1 MSKPK
6 MVTFPQGSVILK
18 EGDMY
23 TDMYKIIKGHA
34 ELYVGY
40 KTPTES
46 LLGVIG
52 AQTCFGEFGLLL
64 GRPAIYTVIAYD
76 DMLALRIT
84 TNDLADFVRD
94 NHKNIIDIMKNMAE
108 SMTSMR
114 FQIDLLLKEIE
125 GGKKADEEALKEKMR
140 QARQTMRQYAVYNA
154 HVNKNSN
161 SLGPVNK

>member
-1 MSKPK
+1 MSKAK
-6 MVTFPQGSVILK
+6 MVTFPRDSVILK
-18 EGDMY
+18 EGDNY

-40 KTPTES
+40 KTPIES

-52 AQTCFGEFGLLL
+52 EQSCFGEFGLLL

-76 DMLALRIT
+76 DVLALRIT
-84 TNDLADFVRD
+84 EDDLEDFILE
-94 NHKNIIDIMKNMAE
+94 NHKNIIDIMRTMAE
-108 SMTSMR
+108 SMLSMR

-125 GGKKADEEALKEKMR
+125 GGKKADEEALKEKIR

-154 HVNKNSN
+154 HMNKTH
-161 SLGPVNK
+161 